1 MTSLHII
8 NHLADV
14 KTCQALIADTDAV
27 LLCGDAVYALRQPLG
42 LTHRLYALAEDVQA
56 RGFEPF
62 NQAKSVD
69 YPEFVAL
76 CASYAKVVAW

>member
-14 KTCQALIADTDAV
+14 QSCQAMIADTDAV

-42 LTHRLYALAEDVQA
+42 LTHRLYALAEDVEA
-56 RGFEPF
+56 RGLETFE
-62 NQAKSVD
+62 QTKSVD
-69 YPEFVAL
+69 YPGFVAL

>member
-14 KTCQALIADTDAV
+14 QTCQALIADTDAL

-56 RGFEPF
+56 RGLESF